1 MATPAKRRS
10 PDPEYRLATFEDIE
24 AIKSLDVLCRLNGW
38 SAEVYKGLILHDS
51 CEVTVCLINR
61 EVVGFCAIKK
71 MAPELDILKI
81 GVHPNRQRE
90 GIGSALLKGA
100 LERAAADGCHQCFL
114 EVRWS
119 NEAAISFYR
128 KEGFEVVGMRRR
140 YYRQPVEDARV
151 MRKVMESSE

>member
-1 MATPAKRRS
+1 MAIANLDS
-10 PDPEYRLATFEDIE
+10 MQPEIRLATFEEIE

-38 SAEVYKGLILHDS
+38 SVEVYKGLILHDA

-71 MAPELDILKI
+71 SPPELDVLKI
-81 GVHPNRQRE
+81 GVRPDRQRE
-90 GIGSALLKGA
+90 GIGRALLQGA
-100 LERAAADGCHQCFL
+100 LERAAADGCKQCFL

-119 NEAAISFYR
+119 NEPAISFYR
-128 KEGFEVVGMRRR
+128 KEGFEVIGLRRN
-140 YYRQPVEDARV
+140 YYRHPIEDARV

>member
-1 MATPAKRRS
+1 MAIANLDS
-10 PDPEYRLATFEDIE
+10 MQPEIRLATFEDIE

-38 SAEVYKGLILHDS
+38 SAEVYKGLILHDA

-71 MAPELDILKI
+71 SPPELDVLKI
-81 GVHPNRQRE
+81 GVRPDRQRE
-90 GIGSALLKGA
+90 GIGRALLQGA
-100 LERAAADGCHQCFL
+100 LERAVADGCQQCFL

-119 NEAAISFYR
+119 NEPAISFYR
-128 KEGFEVVGMRRR
+128 KEGFEVIGLRRN
-140 YYRQPVEDARV
+140 YYRHPIEDARV

>member
-1 MATPAKRRS
+1 MMATPKAQLSR
-10 PDPEYRLATFEDIE
+10 PEFRLATFEDIE
-24 AIKSLDVLCRLNGW
+24 TIRSLDVLCRLNGW

-71 MAPELDILKI
+71 TPPELDVLKI
-81 GVHPNRQRE
+81 GVHPDRQRE
-90 GIGSALLKGA
+90 GIGSALLQGA
-100 LERAAADGCHQCFL
+100 LERAAADGCHQCYL

-119 NEAAISFYR
+119 NEPAISFYR
-128 KEGFEVVGMRRR
+128 REGFEMVGMRRK
-140 YYRQPVEDARV
+140 YYRQPIEDARV